1 MKQVFVLLIWS
12 GSCNSAFVPHSLRQ
26 VHNGIILSM
35 IPSLNF
41 YFLAVVIYSTW
52 LVIVYK
58 WIVKVLIAEY
68 ILRLH
73 PCIALQCI
81 VV

>member
-1 MKQVFVLLIWS
+1 
-12 GSCNSAFVPHSLRQ
+12 
-26 VHNGIILSM
+26 M
-35 IPSLNF
+35 IPPLDF
-41 YFLAVVIYSTW
+41 YFLALVIYSTW

-58 WIVKVLIAEY
+58 CIVKVVMKEY